1 MRLQK
6 YLLSH
11 FDLDKIFNRKRKDEI
26 NCTSLYVFD
35 AMKRNKIVKEIE
47 EE

>member
-1 MRLQK
+1 MRLLKVQP
-6 YLLSH
+6 SIC
-11 FDLDKIFNRKRKDEI
+11 DLNKIFNRKRKDEI